1 MRCLCLLGE
10 PQLLIRTNCKR
21 AVNLEVHFQSCPSH
35 FICKMHCMHCV
46 QHDRSIINIYWVDD
60 TLLWGLGL
68 SSASATKWANPYS
81 EIVGKFILIICIEWV
96 IMLPKCFHFIWHNIS
111 PLRLPELS
119 FFQDRNLARLRQTD
133 QTYHAFAQHKQNLS
147 ELGTIGSCVI
157 CSLTQEHGRRHIV
170 TFLHVQLL
178 SRCNTNS
185 SHMDKTVKL
194 T

>member
-1 MRCLCLLGE
+1 M
-10 PQLLIRTNCKR
+10 
-21 AVNLEVHFQSCPSH
+21 SH
-35 FICKMHCMHCV
+35 YVAKMFPLYLA
-46 QHDRSIINIYWVDD
+46 QHIS
-60 TLLWGLGL
+60 T
-68 SSASATKWANPYS
+68 SSAGTK
-81 EIVGKFILIICIEWV
+81 
-96 IMLPKCFHFIWHNIS
+96 
-111 PLRLPELS
+111 

-185 SHMDKTVKL
+185 SDMDKTVKL